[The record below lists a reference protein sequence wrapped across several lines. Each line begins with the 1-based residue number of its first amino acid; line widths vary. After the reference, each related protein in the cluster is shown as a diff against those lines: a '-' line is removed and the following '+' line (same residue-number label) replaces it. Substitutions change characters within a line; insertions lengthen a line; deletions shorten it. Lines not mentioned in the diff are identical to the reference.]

1 MCREVRLTLPAGSAR
16 KVWRLPRT
24 HKTTL
29 RWRLS
34 RWFDDDPSRT
44 NKAARLFNVLLAAL
58 IIVNVIAVVLETV
71 EPIRN
76 RYSTAFSIAEHAA
89 TAVFSVE
96 YVLRVWTIVDLR
108 AGQFAHPIWG
118 RLRYMRSFFALID
131 LVAVLPALLGLL
143 GADDLRV
150 LRLLRLLR
158 MIKLTR
164 HSRVFNLLWSVFREE
179 APTIGALIFI
189 LTLTLTVSAA
199 LAFMVEGDEQPA
211 VFSSIPAAMWWAI
224 ETLTTVGY
232 GDMVP
237 VTAIGKILGGIVS
250 IVGIGTLALFSG
262 VLTVGF
268 LDQLRIIREQASH
281 PVAAAGVLSNGRGI
295 TRMIETPGVMAVAG
309 VKMERRA
316 AELSALSAEVCPCCG
331 RPMQATS
338 AEGALRAADAGDPAQ
353 NSA

>member
-1 MCREVRLTLPAGSAR
+1 
-16 KVWRLPRT
+16 VWRLPRT
-24 HKTTL
+24 DKTTL

-34 RWFDDDPSRT
+34 RWFDDDPSHT

-71 EPIRN
+71 EPIRH
-76 RYSTAFSIAEHAA
+76 RYSTVFLVVEHAA

-96 YVLRVWTIVDLR
+96 YVLRLWTAVDLR
-108 AGQFAHPIWG
+108 GGESAHPIWG
-118 RLRYMRSFFALID
+118 RLRYMRSFFAVID

-199 LAFMVEGDEQPA
+199 LAYMIEGEEQPA

-237 VTAIGKILGGIVS
+237 VTAVGKILGGMVS
-250 IVGIGTLALFSG
+250 IIGIGTLALFSG

-268 LDQLRIIREQASH
+268 LDQLRIIRERAER
-281 PVAAAGVLSNGRGI
+281 PVAAAGVPANGKDI
-295 TRMIETPGVMAVAG
+295 TGAIETHGVTAFAG
-309 VKMERRA
+309 TKMEGTA
-316 AELSALSAEVCPCCG
+316 TGLSAPSTEICPCCG
-331 RPMQATS
+331 RPMQAAGTDV
-338 AEGALRAADAGDPAQ
+338 ALRA
-353 NSA
+353 

>member
-1 MCREVRLTLPAGSAR
+1 M
-16 KVWRLPRT
+16 
-24 HKTTL
+24 
-29 RWRLS
+29 
-34 RWFDDDPSRT
+34 
-44 NKAARLFNVLLAAL
+44 L
-58 IIVNVIAVVLETV
+58 IIANVIAVVLETV

-76 RYSTAFSIAEHAA
+76 RYATAFSIAEHAA

-96 YVLRVWTIVDLR
+96 YVLRLWTVVDLR
-108 AGQFAHPIWG
+108 GGEFAHPIWG

-131 LVAVLPALLGLL
+131 LVSILPALLGLL

-158 MIKLTR
+158 MLKLTR
-164 HSRVFNLLWSVFREE
+164 HSRVFNLIGAVFREE
-179 APTIGALIFI
+179 APTIGALVFI

-199 LAFMVEGDEQPA
+199 LAFMIEGEEQPA

-237 VTAIGKILGGIVS
+237 VTAMGKLLGGVVS

-262 VLTVGF
+262 VITVGF

-281 PVAAAGVLSNGRGI
+281 PTHTAGAPGNGKAGAVLIDTNGVI
-295 TRMIETPGVMAVAG
+295 AVAG
-309 VKMERRA
+309 ADMEKRSNGTPVPA
-316 AELSALSAEVCPCCG
+316 TSVEMCPCCG
-331 RPMQATS
+331 RPMQPAVS
-338 AEGALRAADAGDPAQ
+338 EAAQLGH
-353 NSA
+353 

>member
-1 MCREVRLTLPAGSAR
+1 
-16 KVWRLPRT
+16 LPRT
-24 HKTTL
+24 CETSL

-34 RWFDDDPSRT
+34 RWFDDDPSHG
-44 NKAARLFNVLLAAL
+44 NKAARLFNLLLAAL
-58 IIVNVIAVVLETV
+58 IIANVITVVLETV

-76 RYSTAFSIAEHAA
+76 RYSMIFSLAEHAA

-96 YVLRVWTIVDLR
+96 YVLRLWTVVELR
-108 AGQFAHPIWG
+108 GGQFAHPVWG

-131 LVAVLPALLGLL
+131 LAAVLPALLGLL

-179 APTIGALIFI
+179 APTIGALLFI
-189 LTLTLTVSAA
+189 MTLTLTISGA
-199 LAFMVEGDEQPA
+199 LAYMVEGEEQPA

-237 VTAIGKILGGIVS
+237 VTAVGKVLGGIVS
-250 IVGIGTLALFSG
+250 IIGIGTLALFSG
-262 VLTVGF
+262 VITVGF
-268 LDQLRIIREQASH
+268 LDQLRIIREQASNPH
-281 PVAAAGVLSNGRGI
+281 PLSATNGKDTVL
-295 TRMIETPGVMAVAG
+295 IETHGVISVAG
-309 VKMERRA
+309 VAMERRA
-316 AELSALSAEVCPCCG
+316 IELSTPSAGMCPCCG
-331 RPMQATS
+331 RPMQAAGT
-338 AEGALRAADAGDPAQ
+338 GAGLQA
-353 NSA
+353 

>member
-1 MCREVRLTLPAGSAR
+1 
-16 KVWRLPRT
+16 LPRID
-24 HKTTL
+24 KTAL

-34 RWFDDDPSRT
+34 RWFDDDPSHT
-44 NKAARLFNVLLAAL
+44 NKAAHLFNVLLATL
-58 IIVNVIAVVLETV
+58 IIANVIAVVLETV
-71 EPIRN
+71 EPIRD
-76 RYSTAFSIAEHAA
+76 RYVTVFSLAEHTA

-96 YVLRVWTIVDLR
+96 YILRLWTVVDLR
-108 AGQFAHPIWG
+108 GGRYAHPIWG

-189 LTLTLTVSAA
+189 MTLTLTVSGA
-199 LAFMVEGDEQPA
+199 LAYMVEGEEQPK

-224 ETLTTVGY
+224 ETITTVGY

-237 VTAIGKILGGIVS
+237 VTAVGKILGGIVS
-250 IVGIGTLALFSG
+250 IIGIGTLALFSG
-262 VLTVGF
+262 VITVGF
-268 LDQLRIIREQASH
+268 LDQLRIIREQAQHRTSTV
-281 PVAAAGVLSNGRGI
+281 VASINRKDVTVI
-295 TRMIETPGVMAVAG
+295 AVAG
-309 VKMERRA
+309 AEIEGRA
-316 AELSALSAEVCPCCG
+316 TGPSPAEACPCCG
-331 RPMQATS
+331 RAMLS
-338 AEGALRAADAGDPAQ
+338 ASTETALRA
-353 NSA
+353 

>member
-1 MCREVRLTLPAGSAR
+1 LAR
-16 KVWRLPRT
+16 ID
-24 HKTTL
+24 KTPL

-34 RWFDDDPSRT
+34 RCFDDDPSHS
-44 NKAARLFNVLLAAL
+44 NKVARLFNLLLAVL
-58 IIVNVIAVVLETV
+58 IVANVIAVVLETV

-76 RYSTAFSIAEHAA
+76 RYFAAFVIAEHAA
-89 TAVFSVE
+89 TAIFSVE
-96 YVLRVWTIVDLR
+96 YVVRLWTVVDLR
-108 AGQFAHPIWG
+108 GGRFAHPVWG

-164 HSRVFNLLWSVFREE
+164 HSRVFNLLWAVLREE

-189 LTLTLTVSAA
+189 MTLTLTISAA
-199 LAFMVEGDEQPA
+199 LAYMVEGEEQPA

-224 ETLTTVGY
+224 ETITTVGY

-237 VTAIGKILGGIVS
+237 VTAIGKILGGMVS
-250 IVGIGTLALFSG
+250 IIGIGTLALFSG

-268 LDQLRIIREQASH
+268 LDQLRIIREQVQRRSSAAGVAPNGRDVAGSIETQ
-281 PVAAAGVLSNGRGI
+281 VIAAAGAEI
-295 TRMIETPGVMAVAG
+295 
-309 VKMERRA
+309 ERRTIGHPA
-316 AELSALSAEVCPCCG
+316 ALADEMCPCCG
-331 RPMQATS
+331 RPMQQPAGS
-338 AEGALRAADAGDPAQ
+338 AAARL
-353 NSA
+353 

>member
-1 MCREVRLTLPAGSAR
+1 MCREPGLTSPAGSA
-16 KVWRLPRT
+16 KEGCESLPRT
-24 HKTTL
+24 DKATL

-34 RWFDDDPSRT
+34 RWFDDDPSHT
-44 NKAARLFNVLLAAL
+44 NKAAHLFNLLLATL
-58 IIVNVIAVVLETV
+58 IIANVIAVVLETV

-76 RYSTAFSIAEHAA
+76 RHATAFSVAEHAA

-96 YVLRVWTIVDLR
+96 YVLRLWTVVDLR
-108 AGQFAHPIWG
+108 GGQYAHPLWG
-118 RLRYMRSFFALID
+118 RLRYARSFFALVD

-189 LTLTLTVSAA
+189 MTLTLTISGA
-199 LAFMVEGDEQPA
+199 LAYMVEGEEQPA

-224 ETLTTVGY
+224 ETITTVGY

-237 VTAIGKILGGIVS
+237 VTAVGKILGGVVS
-250 IVGIGTLALFSG
+250 IIGIGTLALFSG
-262 VLTVGF
+262 VITVGF
-268 LDQLRIIREQASH
+268 LDQLRMIREQHQQASI
-281 PVAAAGVLSNGRGI
+281 VGIAGNGKDVTALIETDSVIAVTGAKTERQAAALP
-295 TRMIETPGVMAVAG
+295 PGD
-309 VKMERRA
+309 
-316 AELSALSAEVCPCCG
+316 VCPCCG
-331 RPMQATS
+331 RAMLS
-338 AEGALRAADAGDPAQ
+338 ADAIAR
-353 NSA
+353 A

>member
-1 MCREVRLTLPAGSAR
+1 M
-16 KVWRLPRT
+16 PRT
-24 HKTTL
+24 DKATL

-34 RWFDDDPSRT
+34 RWFDDDPSHT
-44 NKAARLFNVLLAAL
+44 NKAAHLFNLLLATL
-58 IIVNVIAVVLETV
+58 IIANVIAVVLETV

-76 RYSTAFSIAEHAA
+76 RHATAFSVAEHAA

-96 YVLRVWTIVDLR
+96 YVLRLWTVVDLR
-108 AGQFAHPIWG
+108 GGQYAHPLWG
-118 RLRYMRSFFALID
+118 RLRYARSFFVLID

-189 LTLTLTVSAA
+189 MTLTLTISGA
-199 LAFMVEGDEQPA
+199 LAYMVEGEEQPA

-224 ETLTTVGY
+224 ETITTVGY

-237 VTAIGKILGGIVS
+237 VTAVGKILGGVVS
-250 IVGIGTLALFSG
+250 IIGIGTLALFSG
-262 VLTVGF
+262 VITVGF
-268 LDQLRIIREQASH
+268 LDQLRMIREQHQQASI
-281 PVAAAGVLSNGRGI
+281 VGIAGNGKDV
-295 TRMIETPGVMAVAG
+295 TALIETDSVIAVTGA
-309 VKMERRA
+309 KMERQA
-316 AELSALSAEVCPCCG
+316 AALPPGDVCPCCG
-331 RPMQATS
+331 RAMLS
-338 AEGALRAADAGDPAQ
+338 ADAIAR
-353 NSA
+353 A

>member
-1 MCREVRLTLPAGSAR
+1 M
-16 KVWRLPRT
+16 PRT
-24 HKTTL
+24 DKTTL

-34 RWFDDDPSRT
+34 RWFDDDPSHT
-44 NKAARLFNVLLAAL
+44 KKAARLFNLLLAAL
-58 IIVNVIAVVLETV
+58 IIANVIAVVLETV

-76 RYSTAFSIAEHAA
+76 RYSMAFSVAEHAA

-96 YVLRVWTIVDLR
+96 YILRLWTVVDLR
-108 AGQFAHPIWG
+108 DGQFSHPVWG

-189 LTLTLTVSAA
+189 LTLTLTVSGA

-237 VTAIGKILGGIVS
+237 ATAVGKILGGIVS

-262 VLTVGF
+262 VITVGF
-268 LDQLRIIREQASH
+268 LDQLRIGREQTER
-281 PVAAAGVLSNGRGI
+281 PVAAAGASANGNDVTG
-295 TRMIETPGVMAVAG
+295 MIEQYGVIAA
-309 VKMERRA
+309 RA
-316 AELSALSAEVCPCCG
+316 EICPCCG
-331 RPMQATS
+331 RSM
-338 AEGALRAADAGDPAQ
+338 RAASTLQAAGAGDPPDV
-353 NSA
+353 SAERPL

>member
-1 MCREVRLTLPAGSAR
+1 M
-16 KVWRLPRT
+16 PRT
-24 HKTTL
+24 DKTTL

-34 RWFDDDPSRT
+34 RWFDDDPSHT
-44 NKAARLFNVLLAAL
+44 NKAARLFNLLLAAL
-58 IIVNVIAVVLETV
+58 IIANVITVVLETV

-76 RYSTAFSIAEHAA
+76 RYSLVFSAAEHAA

-96 YVLRVWTIVDLR
+96 YFLRLWTVVDLR
-108 AGQFAHPIWG
+108 GGEFAHPIWG

-199 LAFMVEGDEQPA
+199 LAFMVEGDEQSA

-237 VTAIGKILGGIVS
+237 VTAVGKILGGVVS

-262 VLTVGF
+262 VITVGF
-268 LDQLRIIREQASH
+268 LDQLRIGREQTER
-281 PVAAAGVLSNGRGI
+281 PIAAAGASANGKDVTGMRE
-295 TRMIETPGVMAVAG
+295 RYGVIAMA
-309 VKMERRA
+309 E
-316 AELSALSAEVCPCCG
+316 AEMCPCCG
-331 RPMQATS
+331 RSM
-338 AEGALRAADAGDPAQ
+338 RAASTEAVLQAAGAGDPPDV
-353 NSA
+353 SAERPL